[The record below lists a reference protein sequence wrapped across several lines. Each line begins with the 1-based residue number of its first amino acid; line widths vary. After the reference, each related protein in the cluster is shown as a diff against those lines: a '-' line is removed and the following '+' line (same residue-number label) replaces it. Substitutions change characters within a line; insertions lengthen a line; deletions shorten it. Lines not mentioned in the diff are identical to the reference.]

1 MKIVEWLFVVL
12 VTMVAFEL
20 GVFVGE
26 GHQDS
31 HHYLNKAAIAI
42 DMTNFEA
49 YSIETKSDITN
60 FVEKVE
66 LDKNYLLLYE
76 HRSEAYER
84 HKALFDALKEQ
95 RPELLGVARIAVTGL
110 ENKGYGFTEKSMEVA
125 KFYIFNEEQK
135 QLNK

>member
-1 MKIVEWLFVVL
+1 MKIVEWLVVVL

-42 DMTNFEA
+42 DMANFEP
-49 YSIETKSDITN
+49 YSLETKTDIVN

-66 LDKNYLLLYE
+66 PGNNYLLLYE
-76 HRSEAYER
+76 HMSESNEGNNE
-84 HKALFDALKEQ
+84 LMEVLKEQ
-95 RPELLGVARIAVTGL
+95 RPELWGEARIDLTGL
-110 ENKGYGFTEKSMEVA
+110 ESKGGSFSEKSMDVF
-125 KFYIFNEEQK
+125 KLYVLKKEQK
-135 QLNK
+135 

>member
-1 MKIVEWLFVVL
+1 MKFGEWLVIVL

-20 GVFVGE
+20 GVFAGE

-42 DMTNFEA
+42 DMANFEP
-49 YSIETKSDITN
+49 YSLETKTDIVN

-66 LDKNYLLLYE
+66 PGNNYLLLYE

-84 HKALFDALKEQ
+84 HNALFDALKEQ
-95 RPELLGVARIAVTGL
+95 RPELWGEARIDLTGL
-110 ENKGYGFTEKSMEVA
+110 ESKGGSFSEKSMDVF
-125 KFYIFNEEQK
+125 KLYVLKKEQK
-135 QLNK
+135 